1 MGPGTVPTKFASA
14 LVEDPEMAKSNAAM
28 TYLGRLG
35 TPEDMAAAVAYL
47 GSDDASY
54 VTGET
59 LIVSGGMHSR
69 L

>member
-1 MGPGTVPTKFASA
+1 VVPTKFASA
-14 LVEDPEMAKSNAAM
+14 LVEDPKLAEQNAVN
-28 TYLGRLG
+28 TFLGRLG
-35 TPEDMAAAVAYL
+35 MPQDMAAAVAYL
-47 GSDDASY
+47 GSEDASY